1 MEHVPGNLMHS
12 GHNPG
17 AGLRNLTK
25 RYHRTGSNLL
35 PREKQFGSF
44 FDLKVIAAHI
54 SHLRDCL

>member
-1 MEHVPGNLMHS
+1 MHS